1 MTNSD
6 CVDNGRTRG
15 TSVVWEEMGRG
26 GEAAGAA
33 TGLPAEAD
41 EAAPCDQVESAAHAH
56 GALGAGGTPDD

>member
-1 MTNSD
+1 M
-6 CVDNGRTRG
+6 
-15 TSVVWEEMGRG
+15 VWEEMGHG

-41 EAAPCDQVESAAHAH
+41 QAAPCDQVESAAHAH